1 MMRLTVHIENA
12 PFETKVQKNLG
23 YDKINKIVVLKP
35 KYPKCIMNTLT
46 VRNLRSMAEVNKELS
61 YIKDK
66 YKVTKW
72 KSGKK
77 KDQEMIYISNQ

>member
-12 PFETKVQKNLG
+12 PFIEKEQKNLG
-23 YDKINKIVVLKP
+23 TFKAPIYKP
-35 KYPKCIMNTLT
+35 KKAKCIVNTIS
-46 VRNLRSMAEVNKELS
+46 VKDLRSMAEVNKEIS

-66 YKVTKW
+66 YKVAKW

-77 KDQEMIYISNQ
+77 KDQEMIYIANQ

>member
-1 MMRLTVHIENA
+1 MRLTVHIENA
-12 PFETKVQKNLG
+12 PFIKKEQKNLG
-23 YDKINKIVVLKP
+23 TLKAPIYKP
-35 KYPKCIMNTLT
+35 KKAKCIVNTIS
-46 VRNLRSMAEVNKELS
+46 VKDLRSMAEVNKELS

-66 YKVTKW
+66 YKVAKW